1 MPAEPT
7 KEGQM
12 MKPAVTRILI
22 LSAITLAVQFWVGVA
37 PEAAWADEGS
47 GTPIYIG
54 IGPAIGFEDFSNTG
68 GIDID
73 DAYGFNTWAGYRFV
87 DFLSAEM
94 NLEYLDGFDFDI
106 FGADIEGE
114 ALAFTWNAKVFP
126 LTRVITDRIDPFLYA
141 GIGIGWLEYDAGRF
155 GTADGTGFIARFGGG
170 VDLYL
175 TENLAFQASSSYVLP
190 TGDLD
195 DFAYVSL
202 VFGLQYRF
210 GQPSRP

>member
-1 MPAEPT
+1 
-7 KEGQM
+7 
-12 MKPAVTRILI
+12 MKQSTTRILI
-22 LSAITLAVQFWVGVA
+22 LCTVTLAVHLLNGVA

-54 IGPAIGFEDFSNTG
+54 IGPAFGFEDFSNTG

-126 LTRVITDRIDPFLYA
+126 LTRVITDRIDPFLYT